1 MRPSHGDPWGRP
13 CWGRSRAAVEL
24 SGVRIGMRRDHDER
38 YNSRLRDLITTGRAR
53 PSTIVSHRLALD
65 QAPEAFRRFDE
76 RRDGYLKAI
85 LSPNGR

>member
-1 MRPSHGDPWGRP
+1 MG
-13 CWGRSRAAVEL
+13 
-24 SGVRIGMRRDHDER
+24 RDHDER
-38 YNSRLRDLITTGRAR
+38 YNGRLRDLITTGQIR

-76 RRDGYLKAI
+76 RRDGYLKVI